1 MLKWYRKIFFKKGMM
16 LIMKPIVLCIL
27 DGVGK
32 KEDSHGNAFLK
43 ARTPNFDALWNNYP
57 HSLLEASGKLVGLP
71 EGQMGNSEVGHM
83 NIGAGRIVYQPL
95 ELINKHIEE
104 GTIAHN
110 RELLDVIKH
119 VKENNS
125 ALHLFGLLSDGGIHS
140 HVDHL
145 MGILD
150 MIKKE
155 NVEKLYIHAF
165 TDGRDTLPN
174 IASIYIEKLEQ
185 KLRDLSI
192 GSIAT
197 ISGRYYAMDRDNRW
211 DRVEKA
217 YQAIVNG
224 IGENYRSA
232 KEVIEANYQ
241 RELSD
246 EFIIP
251 AIIDENGTV
260 KENDGCIV
268 FNYRPDRLRELFSAL
283 TNPKFEGFERKFI
296 SNLKLVTMMPVSEE
310 VIGTHAFELEQLKNT
325 FGEYID
331 GLGMKQLRIAET
343 EKYAHVTYFFDGGIE
358 KDLKG
363 CTRILIPSP
372 KVATYDLKPEMSAME
387 ITDKLLLELETNH
400 YDVVI
405 LNYANGDMVGHTGDF
420 DATVKAV
427 EVLDNCLGRLEE
439 VIVKQLNG
447 TLIVTADHGNCDT
460 MLDEQNRIVT
470 SHSTALVPFII
481 TEKNLT
487 LKNGKLGDIAP
498 TLLELLKVE
507 IPKEM
512 VGESLIKK

>member
-1 MLKWYRKIFFKKGMM
+1 
-16 LIMKPIVLCIL
+16 
-27 DGVGK
+27 
-32 KEDSHGNAFLK
+32 
-43 ARTPNFDALWNNYP
+43 
-57 HSLLEASGKLVGLP
+57 
-71 EGQMGNSEVGHM
+71 
-83 NIGAGRIVYQPL
+83 
-95 ELINKHIEE
+95 
-104 GTIAHN
+104 
-110 RELLDVIKH
+110 
-119 VKENNS
+119 
-125 ALHLFGLLSDGGIHS
+125 
-140 HVDHL
+140 
-145 MGILD
+145 
-150 MIKKE
+150 
-155 NVEKLYIHAF
+155 
-165 TDGRDTLPN
+165 
-174 IASIYIEKLEQ
+174 
-185 KLRDLSI
+185 
-192 GSIAT
+192 
-197 ISGRYYAMDRDNRW
+197 
-211 DRVEKA
+211 
-217 YQAIVNG
+217 
-224 IGENYRSA
+224 
-232 KEVIEANYQ
+232 
-241 RELSD
+241 
-246 EFIIP
+246 
-251 AIIDENGTV
+251 
-260 KENDGCIV
+260 
-268 FNYRPDRLRELFSAL
+268 
-283 TNPKFEGFERKFI
+283 
-296 SNLKLVTMMPVSEE
+296 MMPVSEE

-420 DATVKAV
+420 EATVKAV